1 MASEKLVGQYH
12 YRTGS
17 TVWVLSR
24 VVITRCDV
32 GAVNNG
38 NDNETET
45 ASLVYYVSDTSQL
58 ENQRN
63 SPNFPSS
70 DYYSPWSQ
78 SHRRILTVTAVSC
91 TPAAAWRGPP
101 GVQLVRRMYIVR
113 PSWTPSA
120 EFCISI
126 VEQSHWPGMVS
137 VWGGCFRAA
146 SRTRADGCCSVWHV
160 CGLTDCR

>member
-1 MASEKLVGQYH
+1 VDGRLVDMASEKLVGQYH

-70 DYYSPWSQ
+70 DYYSP
-78 SHRRILTVTAVSC
+78 
-91 TPAAAWRGPP
+91 
-101 GVQLVRRMYIVR
+101 
-113 PSWTPSA
+113 
-120 EFCISI
+120 
-126 VEQSHWPGMVS
+126 
-137 VWGGCFRAA
+137 
-146 SRTRADGCCSVWHV
+146 
-160 CGLTDCR
+160 